1 MAKRIN
7 DEIVSEE
14 IKKVKSGREIID
26 DSDKLIDAE
35 AENFF
40 LLFEKIFYE
49 HQKKILWTILI

>member
-35 AENFF
+35 EQE
-40 LLFEKIFYE
+40 LSIMP
-49 HQKKILWTILI
+49 